1 MSQIT
6 HAPLFPFIKNKLNS
20 KILKSLFVEI
30 HNFIRIKSEF
40 FMKTGM
46 FYKMYFCTNA
56 VGLIRTP

>member
-30 HNFIRIKSEF
+30 HNFIRTKSKF
-40 FMKTGM
+40 FMKTGT
-46 FYKMYFCTNA
+46 FYKMYFCTKA
-56 VGLIRTP
+56 VGLITTP